1 MRFDRDATRG
11 PVAQRGAMTRRPSGS
26 WLSAACERSVVLRAL
41 RVAAFVGTVLVAI
54 NYGDRALA
62 GRLER
67 GDFLKMLITYCVPYA
82 VSTYSAVQAIRSH
95 AERSVQPSP

>member
-1 MRFDRDATRG
+1 MSL
-11 PVAQRGAMTRRPSGS
+11 PKAQRAATQLRARPS
-26 WLSAACERSVVLRAL
+26 WIAEARERSVVARAL

-67 GDFLKMLITYCVPYA
+67 VDWLKMLLTYCVPYA
-82 VSTYSAVQAIRSH
+82 VSTYSAVQAIRS
-95 AERSVQPSP
+95 RT